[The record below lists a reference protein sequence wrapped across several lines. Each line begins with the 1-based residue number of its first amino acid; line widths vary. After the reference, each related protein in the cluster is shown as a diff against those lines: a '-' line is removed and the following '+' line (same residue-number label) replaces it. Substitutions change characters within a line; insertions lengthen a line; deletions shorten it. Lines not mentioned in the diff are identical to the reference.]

1 MVNPWKIKQAATV
14 ILSGGIV
21 AYPTEAVYGL
31 GCDPFNAT
39 AVLRLL
45 ELKCRS
51 MEKGLILVGAQ
62 LNQLEP
68 FIDIAS
74 ETIRR
79 KITATWPGPVTWVL
93 PARPQVP
100 FFLTGAHNTLAV
112 RVSAHP
118 IVQALCREINQPIVS
133 TSANLESSPP
143 ARSALAVQRIFKQNV
158 DFILHGTVNRGAK
171 PTEIRDALTDQ
182 VLRHS

>member
-1 MVNPWKIKQAATV
+1 M
-14 ILSGGIV
+14 

-31 GCDPFNAT
+31 GCDPFNTT

-45 ELKCRS
+45 KLKCRS
-51 MEKGLILVGAQ
+51 MEKGLILVAAH
-62 LNQLEP
+62 LSQLEP
-68 FIDIAS
+68 FVDVAS
-74 ETIRR
+74 KSMRR

-93 PARPQVP
+93 PSKSQVP
-100 FFLTGAHNTLAV
+100 IVLTGAHNTLAV

-118 IVQALCREINQPIVS
+118 VVQALCREINQPIVS

-143 ARSALAVQRIFKQNV
+143 ARSALAVRRIFKQNV

-171 PTEIRDALTDQ
+171 PTEIRDAMTDR